1 MKTFYNEN
9 REIITT
15 FSSDEEKDIVFRLI
29 KRHIEF
35 MPKKYRKDY
44 TNWCIVS
51 DLTYHGS
58 GFSFSICKALGVDP
72 MGYEWVIKEDEVLE
86 NE

>member
-9 REIITT
+9 REIVTT

-35 MPKKYRKDY
+35 MPKKYRKNNP
-44 TNWCIVS
+44 NWVIVS
-51 DLTYHGS
+51 DLTYNGS
-58 GFSFSICKALGVDP
+58 GYSISICKELGVDP

-86 NE
+86 SE

>member
-9 REIITT
+9 REIVTT

-44 TNWCIVS
+44 TNWCIIS
-51 DLTYHGS
+51 DLTFHGKGYS
-58 GFSFSICKALGVDP
+58 ISICKALGVDP
-72 MGYEWVIKEDEVLE
+72 DGYEWSVQ
-86 NE
+86 